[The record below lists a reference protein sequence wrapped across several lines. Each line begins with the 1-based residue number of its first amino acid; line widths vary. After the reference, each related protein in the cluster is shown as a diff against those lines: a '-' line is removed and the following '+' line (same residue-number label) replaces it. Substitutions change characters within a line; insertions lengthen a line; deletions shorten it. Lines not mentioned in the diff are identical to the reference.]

1 MTAKIITLSG
11 RELAS
16 DAPVPQSKPQNDMIE
31 MLERALDQARKG
43 EITEVALVKL
53 SAPLKG
59 GVSFATS
66 WSTPSRDAFALHS
79 GAAMLAAR
87 ILATLDQ
94 SS

>member
-1 MTAKIITLSG
+1 MTAKIVTLPGCEVSS
-11 RELAS
+11 EAADS
-16 DAPVPQSKPQNDMIE
+16 TPQNDMIE
-31 MLERALDQARKG
+31 MLERALEQARKG

-53 SAPLKG
+53 GAPLKG

-87 ILATLDQ
+87 ILATLDK